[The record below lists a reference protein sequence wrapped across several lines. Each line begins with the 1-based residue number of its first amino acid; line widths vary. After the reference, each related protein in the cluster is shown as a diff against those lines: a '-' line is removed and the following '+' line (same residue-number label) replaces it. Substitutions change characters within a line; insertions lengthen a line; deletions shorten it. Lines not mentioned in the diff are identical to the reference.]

1 MPSRPEQQP
10 VGRTI
15 YYPPSFLDRFM
26 DFIERLHVPYWL
38 TYLVFMIVQSTI
50 VHILAW
56 MDGWIP
62 AYTFHP
68 ILLIFPLWQWLPLA
82 IMTYV
87 DSVSIQAM
95 STFRPLLDVEENEL
109 DKLKY
114 QFTTM
119 PSRGV
124 ILSSVTWGVLYVI
137 LNYLTYDTI
146 YVAYGLDNFLSI
158 VIMIEGLIA
167 FLTGSA
173 IYYHSLR
180 QLSLIDHTV
189 KLAKQFNMFRL
200 DPVYAFSR
208 VTSLIGVAWMIML
221 SLTLLLFPIQ
231 LASGLLIA
239 ILILQ
244 VALAVAAFVLPLWF
258 VHRRLASGKL
268 KLQAEF
274 NRQVEST
281 IAKLHQC
288 LGENEMGQVTQLK
301 DALLG
306 LAAEHEVLNRI
317 PTWPWR
323 TGTLTGFLSA
333 AVLPIIL
340 FLIQLIIQRLLGK

>member
-1 MPSRPEQQP
+1 MPSRQKQQP
-10 VGRTI
+10 VGGTI

-26 DFIERLHVPYWL
+26 DFIERLPIPYWL
-38 TYLVFMIVQSTI
+38 TYLIFIIVQSTI

-56 MDGWIP
+56 IDGWIP
-62 AYTFHP
+62 AYTIHP
-68 ILLIFPLWQWLPLA
+68 ILLLFPLWQWLPLA

-87 DSVSIQAM
+87 DSVSIQAL
-95 STFRPLLDVEENEL
+95 SAFRPLLDVEENEL
-109 DKLKY
+109 ERLKY
-114 QFTTM
+114 QFLTM

-124 ILSSVTWGVLYVI
+124 ILSSVTWAFLYLI
-137 LNYLTYDTI
+137 LNYVTYDTI
-146 YVAYGLDNFLSI
+146 YVGYGVDTFLSI
-158 VIMIEGLIA
+158 VMMIEGLIA

-180 QLSLIDHTV
+180 QLYLVDHTV
-189 KLAKQFNMFRL
+189 KMTKQFNLFRL

-231 LASGLLIA
+231 LTIGLPIA
-239 ILILQ
+239 ILFLQ
-244 VALAVAAFVLPLWF
+244 VVLAIAAFVLPLWF
-258 VHRRLASGKL
+258 VHRRLVSEKR
-268 KLQAEF
+268 KLQAEY

-288 LGENEMGQVTQLK
+288 LGENEMSQVPQLK

-306 LAAEHEVLNRI
+306 LAAEHEILNRI

-323 TGTLTGFLSA
+323 SGTLTGFLSA

-340 FLIQLIIQRLLGK
+340 FIIQLIIQKLLGR